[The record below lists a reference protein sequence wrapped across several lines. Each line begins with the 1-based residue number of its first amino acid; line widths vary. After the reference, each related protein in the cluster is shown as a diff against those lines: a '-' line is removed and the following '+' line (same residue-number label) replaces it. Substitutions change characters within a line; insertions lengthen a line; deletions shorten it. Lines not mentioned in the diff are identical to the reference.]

1 MSMFP
6 NNKTVLFSLCI
17 LLYCRAILITRVL
30 STIVRCLGGP
40 LSQQTAGSQRGPS
53 IVVERTRR
61 TVIDCDRERMCQSPL
76 PLGQ

>member
-17 LLYCRAILITRVL
+17 LLYYRAILITRVL

-40 LSQQTAGSQRGPS
+40 LSQQTAGSQRGLS
-53 IVVERTRR
+53 TAVLIIMENKS
-61 TVIDCDRERMCQSPL
+61 ESKSAA
-76 PLGQ
+76 LGR